1 MNREKGVAPPP
12 VRSPRIATRNLV
24 PFHPTL
30 WVGVRTHRFA
40 QHFGPAGHSVVR
52 RAGALAF
59 IALATLRWDTCVGLA
74 TIQTTNDAY
83 VPAELIRL
91 ARQPTTPFIRKKHP
105 VTDQLESGS
114 GRGA

>member
-1 MNREKGVAPPP
+1 MIVGENALNREKGVAPPP

-52 RAGALAF
+52 RAGRAAF

-83 VPAELIRL
+83 VRAELTRL
-91 ARQPTTPFIRKKHP
+91 ARQPTTTVPCYFP
-105 VTDQLESGS
+105 
-114 GRGA
+114 